1 MFCPPRRL
9 CLFLLL
15 LLARAAFG
23 TDAAALSRR
32 DDLDPLDPSGGGTEL
47 YYVPEKGLHCQQ
59 CPAGTHLAK
68 SCEEENGSS
77 TCLPCKAEEFMDYP
91 NAFHSCHECLKCRE
105 DQVELS
111 PCQATRN
118 TECACKKGTFCDP
131 KLPCEMCHKCQT
143 RCPEGQVVL
152 SPCTPYSDLQCGPA
166 QGTGFNYLWI
176 IILVVILILL
186 VLVLLIWKRRNLT
199 SYSLKEMLPIA
210 PSPRPR
216 PRRDLVPQKGK
227 EPIQA
232 LRSTFYIFAGMKFIY
247 WKKFGRSL
255 NMLENDLPFD
265 RSQDAF
271 YEMLN
276 KWLEREGSKA
286 SVNVL
291 LETLD
296 QLDLRGVA
304 DDISSEIIRKGLF
317 KPEGAEE
324 QGGSCDP

>member
-1 MFCPPRRL
+1 
-9 CLFLLL
+9 
-15 LLARAAFG
+15 
-23 TDAAALSRR
+23 
-32 DDLDPLDPSGGGTEL
+32 
-47 YYVPEKGLHCQQ
+47 
-59 CPAGTHLAK
+59 
-68 SCEEENGSS
+68 
-77 TCLPCKAEEFMDYP
+77 MDYP

-111 PCQATRN
+111 PCQATKN
-118 TECACKKGTFCDP
+118 TECACKEGTFCDP

-176 IILVVILILL
+176 IILVVILILF
-186 VLVLLIWKRRNLT
+186 VLVLLICKYCCCSPGKGRNLT
-199 SYSLKEMLPIA
+199 SYSLKDASNLMQKLSWCGKGNMGTQDNNLNEQRSRDPPLPRAEESEEMLPIA

-216 PRRDLVPQKGK
+216 PRRDLVPQTGK
-227 EPIQA
+227 EPILA

-286 SVNVL
+286 SVNTL

-304 DDISSEIIRKGLF
+304 DDISSEIIKKGLF
-317 KPEGAEE
+317 KSEGAEE
-324 QGGSCDP
+324 QGGPCDSVP